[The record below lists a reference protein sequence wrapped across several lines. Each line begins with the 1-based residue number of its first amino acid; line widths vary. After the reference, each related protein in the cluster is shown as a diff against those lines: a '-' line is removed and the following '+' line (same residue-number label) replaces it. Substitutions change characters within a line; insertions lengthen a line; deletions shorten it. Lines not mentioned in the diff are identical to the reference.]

1 MDYVEIINYFSVINE
16 TSLSCLLKE
25 KEREALCD
33 IISFGSGKKWF
44 FVNQNKKN
52 EK

>member
-25 KEREALCD
+25 KEREATLFLSEAEKMVFCE
-33 IISFGSGKKWF
+33 SK
-44 FVNQNKKN
+44 QKN